1 MRLVQLFRVIPAKL
15 DRARELQLSQAIAHA
30 EPCRLAIGLGAGQG
44 VAQFANLRAA
54 AEIPMLFRREVDS
67 GSVSEAAQGAAILVA
82 LLDVDAGSV
91 REPRLCAR
99 DQVALAATK
108 QQSVVRPLVFQR
120 IVQVITSL
128 LRIEKASANLSPGS
142 EVSVGRLPVDPEA
155 FRQAIGAAHAD
166 AIIVF
171 SAAAC
176 RDRALAKAIGA
187 PGGAGIELHL
197 RDCVRALALYLR

>member
-1 MRLVQLFRVIPAKL
+1 MLLHRSLGTRGA
-15 DRARELQLSQAIAHA
+15 SQA
-30 EPCRLAIGLGAGQG
+30 AG
-44 VAQFANLRAA
+44 
-54 AEIPMLFRREVDS
+54 
-67 GSVSEAAQGAAILVA
+67 GAAILVA

-99 DQVALAATK
+99 GQVALAATK

-128 LRIEKASANLSPGS
+128 VGIEKGSADLSARS
-142 EVSVGRLPVDPEA
+142 EVSVGRFPVDPEA

-171 SAAAC
+171 TASAC
-176 RDRALAKAIGA
+176 GNRVLAEAIGA
-187 PGGAGIELHL
+187 PESAGIEFDL
-197 RDCVRALALYLR
+197 RDHVRALALYLRQGNNRRMVFAQVVAYTAADGPFFG

>member
-1 MRLVQLFRVIPAKL
+1 MRLVQLFRVIPAEL
-15 DRARELQLSQAIAHA
+15 DRARELQLSQSIAHA
-30 EPCRLAIGLGAGQG
+30 EPCRLAMGLSSGLR
-44 VAQFANLRAA
+44 VAQLADLGAA

-67 GSVSEAAQGAAILVA
+67 GGVSVAAQGAAILVA

-91 REPRLCAR
+91 GELRLRAR

-128 LRIEKASANLSPGS
+128 VGIEKGSADLSARS
-142 EVSVGRLPVDPEA
+142 EVSVGRFSVDPEA
-155 FRQAIGAAHAD
+155 FREAIGAAHAD

-171 SAAAC
+171 TAAAC
-176 RDRALAKAIGA
+176 GDCVLAEAIGA
-187 PGGAGIELHL
+187 PVGAGIELHL
-197 RDCVRALALYLR
+197 